1 MDKITEFIVT
11 RGDMQTVLWLMIGI
25 ILSIIYALARDRAV
39 FFLMVSSYITCIA
52 SFSKMT
58 LTSQVIT
65 FIVLYLCTYL
75 GLKYFKPN
83 SKKE

>member
-1 MDKITEFIVT
+1 MGKMTEFIVT

-52 SFSKMT
+52 SFRK
-58 LTSQVIT
+58 
-65 FIVLYLCTYL
+65 
-75 GLKYFKPN
+75 
-83 SKKE
+83 